1 MSIDMEQFHQTF
13 FEESFEGLDAMESN
27 LLELQAGNADA
38 EMINTIFR
46 AAHSIKGGSGTF
58 GFNDVAK
65 FTHVLETLLNEM
77 REGQRDVTP
86 QAVNLLLESV
96 DVLRDM
102 LTAVRGKQVI
112 NTEQVSV
119 TQQQLE
125 ALLGTAATPVTVTT
139 AEKIATVSGWRIRFR
154 PKPQLFMSGN
164 DPLRILRELAQLGD
178 MHTEVDYSALP
189 AFNSFDPEISYLG
202 WLLTLNTTSSKK
214 EITEVFAWVEGDA
227 EVTIEPLVA
236 QADEATLTRQGGDRR
251 SSDERRAAGAESV
264 SIRVDIAKVDMLI
277 NMVGELVINQ
287 NILQQIGEH
296 FEASKLNL
304 LQRALGDLERN
315 TRELQE
321 SVMRI
326 RMLPINVA
334 FNRFPRLVHDVSQ
347 KLGKKVEL
355 KMSGEGT
362 ELDKT
367 VLEKIVDP
375 LVHLVRNSMDH
386 GIETPEVRRA
396 CGKPETGTLL
406 LSACHKGGNVIIE
419 ISDDGA
425 GLNKKKIVKK
435 AIERGLI
442 KESDQLSDEQIHE
455 LIFLPGFSTVDQVSD
470 LSGRGV
476 GMDVVRK
483 NISSLGGGV
492 EIHSEAGRGS
502 RFTIRLPLTLAIV
515 DGQSAAVGK
524 EFYIVPLVSIIVS
537 TQVKQGQIS
546 LVAGRGEVFH
556 FRDEYLPV
564 LRLHELFG
572 AKPRH
577 RDIHA
582 GLLVIVEGDGKR
594 AGLFVD
600 ELLGQ
605 QQVVIKSLET
615 NYQRVEGV
623 SGATILGDGAV
634 ALILDIPGLI
644 RIAHQRQAA

>member
-1 MSIDMEQFHQTF
+1 M
-13 FEESFEGLDAMESN
+13 
-27 LLELQAGNADA
+27 
-38 EMINTIFR
+38 
-46 AAHSIKGGSGTF
+46 
-58 GFNDVAK
+58 
-65 FTHVLETLLNEM
+65 
-77 REGQRDVTP
+77 
-86 QAVNLLLESV
+86 
-96 DVLRDM
+96 
-102 LTAVRGKQVI
+102 
-112 NTEQVSV
+112 
-119 TQQQLE
+119 
-125 ALLGTAATPVTVTT
+125 
-139 AEKIATVSGWRIRFR
+139 
-154 PKPQLFMSGN
+154 
-164 DPLRILRELAQLGD
+164 
-178 MHTEVDYSALP
+178 
-189 AFNSFDPEISYLG
+189 
-202 WLLTLNTTSSKK
+202 
-214 EITEVFAWVEGDA
+214 
-227 EVTIEPLVA
+227 
-236 QADEATLTRQGGDRR
+236 
-251 SSDERRAAGAESV
+251 
-264 SIRVDIAKVDMLI
+264 
-277 NMVGELVINQ
+277 
-287 NILQQIGEH
+287 
-296 FEASKLNL
+296 
-304 LQRALGDLERN
+304 
-315 TRELQE
+315 
-321 SVMRI
+321 
-326 RMLPINVA
+326 
-334 FNRFPRLVHDVSQ
+334 
-347 KLGKKVEL
+347 
-355 KMSGEGT
+355 
-362 ELDKT
+362 
-367 VLEKIVDP
+367 
-375 LVHLVRNSMDH
+375 
-386 GIETPEVRRA
+386 
-396 CGKPETGTLL
+396 
-406 LSACHKGGNVIIE
+406 
-419 ISDDGA
+419 
-425 GLNKKKIVKK
+425 
-435 AIERGLI
+435 I

-537 TQVKQGQIS
+537 TQVKQGQVN

-556 FRDEYLPV
+556 FRNEYLPV